1 MSMEMI
7 AQVLRLSK
15 STGSA
20 QKLLLVIA
28 YHMNHETG
36 LACPSRRLLAT
47 ELRVSE
53 RHIKRLLHTLFKLGE
68 LDIRHGQGRGH
79 LSTYH
84 IRLDPTEVIHRKG
97 DIPKQGA
104 TPKRGHVG
112 SEQRGH
118 SGSAVEP
125 KERNPDQPRSLPD
138 TTTGL
143 WPSYDA
149 QPPPEVARRW
159 LKNLAWL
166 GLGESPA

>member
-1 MSMEMI
+1 MEMI
-7 AQVLRLSK
+7 SQVLRLSK

-28 YHMNHETG
+28 YHTNHETG

-84 IRLDPTEVIHRKG
+84 IRLDPTDVIHRKG
-97 DIPKQGA
+97 DMPKGGPP
-104 TPKRGHVG
+104 PKRGHLG
-112 SEQRGH
+112 SEKRGH
-118 SGSAVEP
+118 LGSTVEP
-125 KERNPDQPRSLPD
+125 KERNLGQPYALAD

-143 WPSYDA
+143 WPMYD
-149 QPPPEVARRW
+149 QPPAPEVAHRW
-159 LKNLAWL
+159 LKNPAAWL
-166 GLGESPA
+166 GLGETPA